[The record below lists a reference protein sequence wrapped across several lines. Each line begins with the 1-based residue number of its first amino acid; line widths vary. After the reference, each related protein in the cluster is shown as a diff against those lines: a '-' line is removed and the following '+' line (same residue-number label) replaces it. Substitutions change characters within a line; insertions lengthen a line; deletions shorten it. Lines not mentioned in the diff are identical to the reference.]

1 MILFRS
7 VYKRAKTIESTL
19 DEYFGVNSGP
29 KIPNGIEFHII
40 KFYAK
45 VPQAG
50 YITRYENAFLV

>member
-1 MILFRS
+1 